1 MRVKNTLFISVKIW
15 LKNLA
20 FSIKI
25 LYKLP
30 RKKFLISITEIPQK
44 VTNYV

>member
-1 MRVKNTLFISVKIW
+1 MRVKNTLFISVKIRQ
-15 LKNLA
+15 KNLA

-30 RKKFLISITEIPQK
+30 RKKFLMAISEIPQK
-44 VTNYV
+44 VTICV